1 MKICKYAFDKEDE
14 YCQSCDGIKME
25 IDGDVVSCDQCAGYE
40 EGAEDAP
47 TAEPENDTKVEPE
60 EEPPFEPDENPTSE
74 PEPKPEKKTKKT
86 GTTKTKKTGTTKT
99 KSKGKKETDGKD
111 SEKPEKVQSISKKE
125 KKTDGVKVTSI
136 RFTSGAT
143 VKKGDNYFKFVA
155 EKELDVSSYEGNVS
169 DVQEQLWAE
178 LNAEIDKQV
187 EDLQ

>member
-25 IDGDVVSCDQCAGYE
+25 IDGNVVSCDQCAGYE

-47 TAEPENDTKVEPE
+47 TAEPENETKVES
-60 EEPPFEPDENPTSE
+60 EEPPFEPDEELTSE
-74 PEPKPEKKTKKT
+74 PEPKPKKKTNKKE
-86 GTTKTKKTGTTKT
+86 TTKT
-99 KSKGKKETDGKD
+99 KSKVKKETESKD
-111 SEKPEKVQSISKKE
+111 SEKPEKVKSVSKKE
-125 KKTDGVKVTSI
+125 EKTDGVKVTSI

-155 EKELDVSSYEGNVS
+155 EKDLDVSGYDGDIT

-187 EDLQ
+187 EDLQE